1 MPSGLTRILRSA
13 PGLLSDL
20 RGFTD
25 AVSNA
30 GWASIASRKAKGMR
44 NFFMTVYP
52 FSPRSVCGGFL
63 HAVNDDDFDR
73 AFCGFEFESELL
85 LERGENRRTGGL
97 GRASFLGLQAG
108 AARSLHAGG
117 SRILGPLHLEI
128 VTALEARP
136 IQHDTTE
143 HSRQVGCQQLHRCPL
158 CDQFA
163 AVPLHTLT
171 LAG

>member
-30 GWASIASRKAKGMR
+30 GGWASIATSSVKGIR
-44 NFFMTVYP
+44 NFFMTVP
-52 FSPRSVCGGFL
+52 LLRSVRGGFL
-63 HAVNDDDFDR
+63 HAVDDDDFDR

-97 GRASFLGLQAG
+97 GRARFLGLQAG
-108 AARSLHAGG
+108 EARS
-117 SRILGPLHLEI
+117 
-128 VTALEARP
+128 
-136 IQHDTTE
+136 
-143 HSRQVGCQQLHRCPL
+143 
-158 CDQFA
+158 
-163 AVPLHTLT
+163 
-171 LAG
+171 